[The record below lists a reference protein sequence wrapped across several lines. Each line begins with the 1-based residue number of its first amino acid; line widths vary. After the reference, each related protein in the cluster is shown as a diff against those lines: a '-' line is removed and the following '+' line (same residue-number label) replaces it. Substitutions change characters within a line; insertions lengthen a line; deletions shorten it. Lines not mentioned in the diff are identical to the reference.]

1 VAGFGVVA
9 VAGLATPVANLR
21 DVGGALLLVA
31 AMMAA
36 RGRVPERV
44 RASLAGA
51 ALAAWGLGF
60 LALAPNEAD
69 LAFGAMV
76 AAVVLGVW
84 GLALLFSANLSLVE
98 RLAAAGSS
106 RLGAVLRPPLAYLT
120 RRPVRTGLATGTFG
134 LVLAGLTVFNI
145 FLNSEVPTY
154 ATAGSGWDVMV
165 RSPGG
170 PALTLPAS
178 VRGRV
183 AATAAIRTISYVGD
197 TRDGLAEWHQGYD
210 VFLALSDEQLE
221 HPPIQLI
228 SRKSRYPNNAAVWLA
243 MRDDPSLAITFGPNV
258 GNGPISV
265 GSRRAPVTFRMA
277 GGAEMSVLGT
287 SANWFVVSERALSR
301 LPAQGLGNILLVRAA
316 PGSDPGTLAADIRSE
331 MHAQGVDAITSR
343 EALDADVAGATWW
356 VNTFFGDIFDVALV
370 VGVLGLGVLTL
381 RAVVERR
388 RSIAVLRALGYQQ
401 PGVLAA
407 LLVEA
412 VLLTSIGVIAGM
424 AVGLSVGHTWVTNP
438 AMVGNTPQ
446 FGVDVSRLVAPV
458 ALVYGAVLLATLVP
472 AIRASRLPV
481 AEALR
486 IVD

>member
-1 VAGFGVVA
+1 
-9 VAGLATPVANLR
+9 
-21 DVGGALLLVA
+21 
-31 AMMAA
+31 
-36 RGRVPERV
+36 VPERV
-44 RASLAGA
+44 RASLGGA

-60 LALAPNEAD
+60 LALAPNDAD

-76 AAVVLGVW
+76 TAVVLGVW

-106 RLGAVLRPPLAYLT
+106 RLGAALRPPLAYLT

-145 FLNSEVPTY
+145 FLNSQVPTY
-154 ATAGSGWDVMV
+154 AAAGGGWDVMV

-170 PALTLPAS
+170 PSLTLPAS
-178 VRGRV
+178 VQGRV
-183 AATAAIRTISYVGD
+183 AATSAIRTLTYVGE
-197 TRDGLAEWHQGYD
+197 TRDVYAEWHQAFN

-221 HPPIQLI
+221 HPPIQLTRR
-228 SRKSRYPNNAAVWLA
+228 SSRYPNDAAVWRAL
-243 MRDDPSLAITFGPNV
+243 RDDPSLAITFAPNV
-258 GNGPISV
+258 ENGPISV
-265 GSRRAPVTFRMA
+265 GSRQAPVTFRMA
-277 GGAEMSVLGT
+277 GGAKIAVLGT

-316 PGSDPGTLAADIRSE
+316 PGSDPGTLAAGIRSQ
-331 MHAQGVDAITSR
+331 MRAQGVDAVTTR
-343 EALDADVAGATWW
+343 EALDADVTAATWW

-370 VGVLGLGVLTL
+370 VGVLSLGVLTL

-388 RSIAVLRALGYQQ
+388 RPIAVLRALGYQP

-412 VLLTSIGVIAGM
+412 LLLTSIGVVAGI

-438 AMVGNTPQ
+438 NMVGNTPQ
-446 FGVDVSRLVAPV
+446 FGVDVPRLIVPV